1 MGERLHP
8 AAIAVFAVAALRD
21 AALPALVILGVSVLG
36 GGLDADALLRAL
48 GLAVLGTAG
57 AAAIGTIR
65 WATTRYGLAGDA
77 IRLRAGWL
85 SVKEVEIPFTR
96 VQALDVEQG
105 PLQRLFGVQAV
116 HVQTGGGGAG
126 GEIVLGALAPADV
139 VRLQELVAGRRPQAL
154 PEQRPPVPERR
165 LSRRM
170 LLVAALTSGQLGV
183 ILPLLAG
190 FSQVA
195 DDLFGDPQEGG
206 RAVAG
211 ALPDSAGEW
220 ALAAGGLLAVAWLL
234 AALGTVVAFAGFAVR
249 REDDALRMRR
259 GLLQR
264 REVTLRVAR
273 VRAVR
278 VVEGVLRQ
286 PFGLA
291 TLRVEVVG
299 YAKEPAAAQT
309 LFPLLRAADV
319 RPLLAELLPELADD
333 PGGLE
338 PPPPRARRRYLLPPA
353 AVALGAGAV
362 AAIAL
367 ELPWLL
373 AAGLAGGAYGELRW
387 RAAGWRLAGGRL
399 AVRSR
404 MLARSTVLAPARNRE
419 SHDLAQT
426 ALQRRARLAHVEVA
440 FGKRTSARV
449 RHLDLDVARGLW
461 AALSRAEPTST
472 AHRGGARKGRGA
484 PLSPPY
490 AHEGRR

>member
-8 AAIAVFAVAALRD
+8 AAIGVYALAALRD
-21 AALPALVILGVSVLG
+21 AAVPALVILGVSVLG
-36 GGLDADALLRAL
+36 GGLDAQALLRAL
-48 GLAVLGTAG
+48 AFAVVGTAG
-57 AAAIGTIR
+57 AAIFGAIR
-65 WATTRYGLAGDA
+65 WAATVYSFAGDA
-77 IRLRAGWL
+77 VRLREGWL

-105 PLQRLFGVQAV
+105 PVQRLFGVQAV

-126 GEIVLGALAPADV
+126 GEIVLRALAPADV
-139 VRLQELVAGRRPQAL
+139 ARLRELLAGRRPQAL
-154 PEQRPPVPERR
+154 PEQRPEAPERR

-190 FSQVA
+190 FSQVI

-220 ALAAGGLLAVAWLL
+220 ALAAGGLLAAAWLL
-234 AALGTVVAFAGFAVR
+234 AALGTVVAFAGFGVR
-249 REDDALRMRR
+249 REGDALRVRR

-264 REVTLRVAR
+264 REVTLRVPR

-286 PFGLA
+286 PFGLS

-299 YAKEPAAAQT
+299 YAKEATAART
-309 LFPLLRAADV
+309 LFPLLRTADV
-319 RPLLAELLPELADD
+319 RTVLAELLPELADD
-333 PGGLE
+333 LDGLR
-338 PPPPRARRRYLLPPA
+338 PPPPRALRRYLLPPTVA
-353 AVALGAGAV
+353 ALAAGAV
-362 AAIAL
+362 AAVAL

-373 AAGLAGGAYGELRW
+373 AAGLAGLAYGRLRW
-387 RAAGWRLAGGRL
+387 RAAGWRLADGRL

-404 MLARSTVLAPARNRE
+404 MLARTTVLAPARNRE
-419 SHDLAQT
+419 SHDLEQT
-426 ALQRRARLAHVEVA
+426 ALQRRPRLAHLEIA
-440 FGKRTSARV
+440 FGKSTTARI
-449 RHLDLDVARGLW
+449 RHLDLDVARRLW
-461 AALSRAEPTST
+461 TDLIR
-472 AHRGGARKGRGA
+472 
-484 PLSPPY
+484 
-490 AHEGRR
+490 

>member
-8 AAIAVFAVAALRD
+8 AAIAVYAVAALRE
-21 AALPALVILGVSVLG
+21 AALPAVVILGVSVLG
-36 GGLDADALLRAL
+36 GGFDSEALLRAL
-48 GLAVLGTAG
+48 GLAVLGTLG
-57 AAAIGTIR
+57 ATLLGAIR
-65 WATTRYGLAGDA
+65 WAATVYSLAGDA
-77 IRLRAGWL
+77 IRLRRGWL
-85 SVKEVEIPFTR
+85 SVKEVEIPFSR

-105 PLQRLFGVQAV
+105 PIQRLFGVQAV

-139 VRLQELVAGRRPQAL
+139 ERLRQLVAGRRPEAL
-154 PEQRPPVPERR
+154 AEQRAEAPERR

-190 FSQVA
+190 ASQLL
-195 DDLFGDPQEGG
+195 DDVFGDPAEGE
-206 RAVAG
+206 RAIAG

-220 ALAAGGLLAVAWLL
+220 ALAAGGLLAVAWIL

-249 REDDALRMRR
+249 REGDALRVRR

-264 REVTLRVAR
+264 REVTLRVPR

-309 LFPLLRAADV
+309 LFPLLRTADV
-319 RPLLAELLPELADD
+319 RTLLAELLPELADD
-333 PGGLE
+333 LGDLR
-338 PPPPRARRRYLLPPA
+338 PPPPRALRRYLLPPA
-353 AVALGAGAV
+353 AVALAAGTIAAV
-362 AAIAL
+362 AL
-367 ELPWLL
+367 DLPWLL
-373 AAGLAGGAYGELRW
+373 AAGLAGPAYGALRW

-404 MLARSTVLAPARNRE
+404 LMARTTVLAPARNRE

-426 ALQRRARLAHVEVA
+426 PLQRRARLAHLHVA
-440 FGKRTSARV
+440 FGKTTTAGI
-449 RHLDLDVARGLW
+449 RHLDAGVARELW
-461 AALSRAEPTST
+461 AALSRTEPT
-472 AHRGGARKGRGA
+472 
-484 PLSPPY
+484 
-490 AHEGRR
+490 